1 MAKELA
7 ADLGG
12 TPELSTPKLI
22 GTNLVIRCRIRGA
35 WPAQLRSV
43 VGTGC
48 RFTILIRLTR
58 KLGPGGRA
66 AADHCLE

>member
-12 TPELSTPKLI
+12 TSELSTPKLI

-35 WPAQLRSV
+35 CPVTFR
-43 VGTGC
+43 
-48 RFTILIRLTR
+48 
-58 KLGPGGRA
+58 GRYWLPLHDPDPPIGIA
-66 AADHCLE
+66 